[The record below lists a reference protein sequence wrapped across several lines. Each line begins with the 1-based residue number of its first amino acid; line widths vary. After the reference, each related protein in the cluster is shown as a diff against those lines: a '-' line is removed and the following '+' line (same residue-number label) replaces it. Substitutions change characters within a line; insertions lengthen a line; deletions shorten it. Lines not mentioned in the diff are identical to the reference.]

1 MKNRPIFVTQN
12 IMETTDFK
20 AIIGLNIK
28 QLREQMG
35 LTQEKLAEFLNTS
48 REQVG
53 YYEIGLRSIPSEQLT
68 KLASLFCLD
77 EHDFYE
83 EDSQKRNVNMAFA
96 FRANSINTNDLYRIA
111 QFKKVVRNY
120 LNMKKVKLNG

>member
-1 MKNRPIFVTQN
+1 
-12 IMETTDFK
+12 METTDFK
-20 AIIGLNIK
+20 AIIGINIK

-83 EDSQKRNVNMAFA
+83 KDSQKRNVNLAFA

-111 QFKKVVRNY
+111 QFKKIVRNY

>member
-1 MKNRPIFVTQN
+1 
-12 IMETTDFK
+12 METTDFK
-20 AIIGLNIK
+20 TIIGINIK

-35 LTQEKLAEFLNTS
+35 LTQENLAEFLNTS

-53 YYEIGLRSIPSEQLT
+53 YYEIGTRSIPTAQLT

-83 EDSQKRNVNMAFA
+83 EDIQRRNVNLAFA
-96 FRANSINTNDLYRIA
+96 FRTDSISTYDLDSIS

-120 LNMKKVKLNG
+120 LNMKRVKLNG